1 MALVYDGANGLFTRL
16 GKLVK
21 LMNTVRTH
29 QTALVTGIAEIKNE
43 YSSTDAYMVA
53 AIGDAEARAAE
64 AGMILSA
71 LRTSAEQT
79 VIEMCYAEAAGSTT
93 NVMRAK
99 QSGDALIWLIR
110 QMSTDSETIE
120 RNVVG
125 KGTITYGASNNGT
138 GVAVALLECPNI
150 LLSNTANWPNVRVE
164 LIDIRCVQDAQ
175 SGTIGAGSEVFQ
187 VRGQPSF
194 DPLDRRFPAGSGATM
209 TMIAACASIDAGPRY
224 QNIAT
229 NTDFEEQTSNL
240 PAQFTLSS
248 GTAGTDF
255 LTETTTVFRGASSIK
270 AAATGA
276 VFKIRQRLGSSDG
289 TQGKLSP
296 DRPYIVA
303 FAAIKEA
310 SMAGT
315 LRVSIQD
322 AAGTVIGGAS
332 PMSATAAAGA
342 LSSVAWAYVTA
353 TMFSPRVIP
362 TETYLVIESTVA
374 VTVAAAYIDDVIVAE
389 MAQLTAGAQYLAIL
403 AGEADWNNDDFAT
416 FAFTNTYAGLW
427 AVALDRMFQMYDANL
442 ALPDATAGTET
453 IADSLTT

>member
-21 LMNTVRTH
+21 LINTVRTH

-64 AGMILSA
+64 AGMILAA

-79 VIEMCYAEAAGSTT
+79 VVEMCYAEAAGSTT

-99 QSGDALIWLIR
+99 QTGDALVWLIR
-110 QMSTDSETIE
+110 QMSTDTETIE

-138 GVAVALLECPNI
+138 GVGVALLECPNI

-194 DPLDRRFPAGSGATM
+194 DSMDRRFPAGSGATM
-209 TMIAACASIDAGPRY
+209 NMIAACASIDAGPRY
-224 QNIAT
+224 QNIGT
-229 NTDFEEQTSNL
+229 NTDLEEQTSNL

-276 VFKIRQRLGSSDG
+276 VFKIRQRLGSADG
-289 TQGKLSP
+289 THGKLSP
-296 DRPYIVA
+296 DRPYVIA
-303 FAAIKEA
+303 FAAIKDA
-310 SMAGT
+310 GMAGT

-322 AAGTVIGGAS
+322 SAGTVIGGAS
-332 PMSATAAAGA
+332 PMSATATGGS
-342 LSSVAWAYVTA
+342 LTTSWAYITA
-353 TMFSPRVIP
+353 TMFAPRVIP

-374 VTVAAAYIDDVIVAE
+374 LTVAAAYIDDVIVAE
-389 MAQLTAGAQYLAIL
+389 MPQLTAGGQYLAIL
-403 AGEADWNNDDFAT
+403 AGETDWNNDDFAT

-427 AVALDRMFQMYDANL
+427 AVALDRLFTMYDLNL